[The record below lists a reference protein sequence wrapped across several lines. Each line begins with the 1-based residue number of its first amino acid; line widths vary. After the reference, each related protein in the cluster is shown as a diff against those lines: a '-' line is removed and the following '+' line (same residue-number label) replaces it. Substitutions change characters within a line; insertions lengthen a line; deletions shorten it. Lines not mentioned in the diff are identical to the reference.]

1 MRSTST
7 QLERPA
13 WPIAVIAAYLAMV
26 AMNYLANALPLFGRD
41 TGEISDRYPS
51 LFTPAGFTFSV
62 WGVIY
67 LALAG
72 FTYYQATKA
81 GRSDARLTRVR
92 RLFVLSCALNIGWLV
107 AWHGLQI
114 PVSQVLMVALLLA
127 LIAIY
132 RASDAWTSPETRAFR
147 WAVHVPFSLYLGWIS
162 VATIA
167 NTSIFLLDLGFDGGQ
182 AAVGLTVAVIL
193 VAAALGV
200 LGVIRRKDA
209 AYAVVI
215 GWGLAGVAAARAG
228 ENTVLLVTAAACAVV
243 LLGAAGWALT
253 TRSGSAPLAP
263 RP

>member
-1 MRSTST
+1 MNSKST

-13 WPIAVIAAYLAMV
+13 WPVAVVVAYLAMV
-26 AMNYLANALPLFGRD
+26 VMNFLANALPLFGRD

-72 FTYYQATKA
+72 FAYFQATNA
-81 GRSDARLTRVR
+81 GRSDARLPRVR

-114 PVSQVLMVALLLA
+114 PISQVLMIALLVT
-127 LIAIY
+127 LIVTY
-132 RASDAWTSPETRAFR
+132 RTSGAWAAPESRAFR

-182 AAVGLTVAVIL
+182 AAVALTVLVIL
-193 VAAALGV
+193 VAAV
-200 LGVIRRKDA
+200 LGLLGAIRRKDA
-209 AYAVVI
+209 AYALVI
-215 GWGLAGVAAARAG
+215 GWGLTGVAAARAG
-228 ENTVLLVTAAACAVV
+228 ESIVLLVTAAACAV
-243 LLGAAGWALT
+243 LLVAVAGWAIAA
-253 TRSGSAPLAP
+253 RVSGTAAS
-263 RP
+263 RH